1 MNLGHQLWIVPL
13 VPRLGGPRLVT
24 LGPILEVILV
34 GAVKRRVGGSQYPR
48 RRQEW
53 LKAYQG
59 RVGASEVLGLLFPV
73 EQKHIL

>member
-13 VPRLGGPRLVT
+13 VPRLGGPRPVT

-34 GAVKRRVGGSQYPR
+34 GAVKGGSQYPR

-59 RVGASEVLGLLFPV
+59 RVGASEVLGLLFPA